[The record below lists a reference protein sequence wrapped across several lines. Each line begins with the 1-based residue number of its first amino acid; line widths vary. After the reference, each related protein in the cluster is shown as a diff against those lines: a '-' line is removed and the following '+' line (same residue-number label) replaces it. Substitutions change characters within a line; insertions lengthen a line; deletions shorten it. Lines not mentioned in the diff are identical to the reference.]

1 MQESERFLMLSIP
14 SKPTNRLTIP
24 FAVEF
29 MTNYIAKDEGH
40 GAIFVQRLAPLCRH
54 GQTANGDHVDRQLSL
69 FEGIVA
75 GVSHTEKSL
84 LSTFHLIGGVEMQF
98 LLSCNNMSIKQH
110 LTCPKEKRL
119 SSITG
124 FHNDI
129 IASGSYTDMNEMSKD
144 DLELLSDALGGL
156 TRKQIN
162 NVLCMSLVSERGLSM
177 NYCLTEKQKL
187 VEQAGF

>member
-1 MQESERFLMLSIP
+1 MS
-14 SKPTNRLTIP
+14 
-24 FAVEF
+24 A
-29 MTNYIAKDEGH
+29 
-40 GAIFVQRLAPLCRH
+40 RLATTVTMLIDNYRFSKVLW
-54 GQTANGDHVDRQLSL
+54 Q
-69 FEGIVA
+69 
-75 GVSHTEKSL
+75 VSHTEKSL

-119 SSITG
+119 SSITR

-162 NVLCMSLVSERGLSM
+162 NVLCMSTRFGKRIEHELLFDREAKTCRASRI
-177 NYCLTEKQKL
+177 
-187 VEQAGF
+187 